1 MSLLHSDTL
10 HQTWPWHCVG
20 RDVQLLQEKDNLAF
34 ELNFKNAWC
43 EFCCRKAQPIIK
55 RRNIWGEIAEEE
67 IVTLFYLDLTCLKTS
82 VNQTQLLF
90 FAREEKRA
98 FRLPVAIFL
107 SSWNLHYWYCST
119 LQSIR
124 ISNAPRILVFWSHSG
139 NLCLRTQ
146 NSLIIHILKLPFIS
160 EKKFKTCYKAF
171 YSFAWEFLQI
181 YLCQSLGIG

>member
-1 MSLLHSDTL
+1 MSLLHSDTF

-20 RDVQLLQEKDNLAF
+20 RDVQLVQEKDNLAF

-90 FAREEKRA
+90 FLLGKKNE
-98 FRLPVAIFL
+98 PSDFL
-107 SSWNLHYWYCST
+107 SRFFYPLEIYTTDIVLHYDLSAF
-119 LQSIR
+119 LMLPASLFSGR
-124 ISNAPRILVFWSHSG
+124 IPETSV
-139 NLCLRTQ
+139 CE
-146 NSLIIHILKLPFIS
+146 LK
-160 EKKFKTCYKAF
+160 TH
-171 YSFAWEFLQI
+171 
-181 YLCQSLGIG
+181 

>member
-1 MSLLHSDTL
+1 MSFVAVRLNLLLKDETYEERLRKRKSLLCFIL
-10 HQTWPWHCVG
+10 TWPASKPQW
-20 RDVQLLQEKDNLAF
+20 
-34 ELNFKNAWC
+34 
-43 EFCCRKAQPIIK
+43 IK
-55 RRNIWGEIAEEE
+55 HNC
-67 IVTLFYLDLTCLKTS
+67 Y
-82 VNQTQLLF
+82 F

-107 SSWNLHYWYCST
+107 PSWNLHYWYCST

-124 ISNAPRILVFWSHSG
+124 ISNASRILVFWSHSG

-146 NSLIIHILKLPFIS
+146 NSSIIHIMKLPFIS

-181 YLCQSLGIG
+181 YLCQSLSIG